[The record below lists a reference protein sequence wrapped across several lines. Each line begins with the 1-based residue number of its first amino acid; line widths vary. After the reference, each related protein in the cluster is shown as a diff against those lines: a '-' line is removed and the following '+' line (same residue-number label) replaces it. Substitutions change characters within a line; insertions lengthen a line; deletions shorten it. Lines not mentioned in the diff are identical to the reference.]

1 MKKQT
6 QKTKS
11 IALMG
16 ILTALLI
23 LMAFTPIGYLK
34 VGAISISF
42 LMIPVVIGAIALGPW
57 AGAALGGV
65 FGITSFV
72 QCFGMDVFGTF
83 LMDINPFATFIMC
96 VGARVLAGF
105 CAGLIAAAFKKSA
118 DTLHG
123 NHRPGTALALR
134 FAGYS
139 VTGLCG
145 ALFNTL
151 FFMGSLLLFFWKS
164 TTFIEKMQ
172 EWGFDTSAIG
182 KFFAAFVGTNAIVE
196 AIAAFVIIGAISSAL
211 YRARLIDALAI
222 EKTKQVPNDEAVAD
236 IEEKIERIEEASK
249 AD

>member
-1 MKKQT
+1 
-6 QKTKS
+6 
-11 IALMG
+11 MG
-16 ILTALLI
+16 ILTAVLI

-42 LMIPVVIGAIALGPW
+42 LMIPVAIGAIAIGPW

-72 QCFGMDVFGTF
+72 QCFGMDAFGTF
-83 LMDINPFATFIMC
+83 LMDINPFATFLMC

-105 CAGLIAAAFKKSA
+105 CTGLVACGFKKLA
-118 DTLHG
+118 DSFHYQ
-123 NHRPGTALALR
+123 NKPGTSLAVR
-134 FAGYS
+134 FTGYS
-139 VTGLCG
+139 ITGLCA

-172 EWGFDTSAIG
+172 EWGFNTATIG

-196 AIAAFVIIGAISSAL
+196 AIASFVIIAAIGSAL
-211 YRARLIDALAI
+211 YRARLIDVVANLVQKTSETEKAEEAI
-222 EKTKQVPNDEAVAD
+222 EDTAD
-236 IEEKIERIEEASK
+236 SVSQ
-249 AD
+249 D

>member
-6 QKTKS
+6 QRTKI

-42 LMIPVVIGAIALGPW
+42 LMIPVAIGAIAIGPW

-65 FGITSFV
+65 FGITSFI
-72 QCFGMDVFGTF
+72 QCFGMDAFGTF
-83 LMDINPFATFIMC
+83 LMDINPFATFLMC

-105 CAGLIAAAFKKSA
+105 CAGLVASGFKKLA
-118 DTLHG
+118 DSFHKQ
-123 NHRPGTALALR
+123 NRPGTSLAVR
-134 FAGYS
+134 FTGYS
-139 VTGLCG
+139 VTGLCA
-145 ALFNTL
+145 ALFNTA

-164 TTFIEKMQ
+164 TSFIEKMQ
-172 EWGFDTSAIG
+172 EWGFNTSTIW

-196 AIAAFVIIGAISSAL
+196 AIAAFVIIGAVASAL
-211 YRARLIDALAI
+211 YKARLIDAVANI
-222 EKTKQVPNDEAVAD
+222 AMKSASSETTKEGLDD
-236 IEEKIERIEEASK
+236 IVDSMTQ
-249 AD
+249 D